1 MFWLTRSR
9 YVVSRIGIRF
19 GIYDWALMVFWLL
32 NRGLDYFFKIIV
44 NCLEILLLI
53 NKKSGVMEASNQANP
68 RPTLV

>member
-32 NRGLDYFFKIIV
+32 NRGLDYSFKIIV

-53 NKKSGVMEASNQANP
+53 NKKSGVMEANNQANP